1 MWSYLKGTVK
11 EESVLLAAFPV
22 VKKEQINQEIEQYW
36 DAIWTIRE
44 LVNKKIEEQRV
55 AKTIGHSLDTKVT
68 IEAPE
73 KEYGLLEKLGDDL
86 KDVFIVSQ
94 MALKKGNEMN
104 ITVEKAEGE
113 KCERCWQYATDIKK
127 EGKFPNVCS
136 RCENTLSSL

>member
-1 MWSYLKGTVK
+1 
-11 EESVLLAAFPV
+11 LA
-22 VKKEQINQEIEQYW
+22 
-36 DAIWTIRE
+36 T
-44 LVNKKIEEQRV
+44 
-55 AKTIGHSLDTKVT
+55 LDTKVT

-73 KEYGLLEKLGDDL
+73 REYALLEKLGDDL

-94 MALKKGNEMN
+94 IELKKGNEMN

-127 EGKFPNVCS
+127 EGKFPNVCL